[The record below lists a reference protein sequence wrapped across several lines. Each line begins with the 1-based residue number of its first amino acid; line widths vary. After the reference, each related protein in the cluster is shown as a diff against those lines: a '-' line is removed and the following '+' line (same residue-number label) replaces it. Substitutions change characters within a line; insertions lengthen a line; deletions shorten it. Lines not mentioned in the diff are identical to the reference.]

1 MKRILRTVIAISM
14 GVTIALQADSSLQ
27 TSAYRNSIAQD
38 ELRKRA
44 DDVRQQLLLLLE
56 DIRQNQANTP
66 EAELASST
74 AKKLLSLGDDQL
86 LPLVQSL
93 KEASMAEDS
102 TKVLGQLTDASKEQ
116 KNIQVLLKSMADGL
130 SLYKD
135 QATIQQRLQQL
146 VLRQVTNIRQTRG
159 IAPTGKPIEIA
170 SLCQS
175 EQTALAREIDTTFS
189 TLQRIVE
196 NSADAEKAK
205 FSAAFES
212 LKTSDAPALAA
223 TAATETSAGKYPEAI
238 AAQSRLLDALQAALA
253 RFNAG
258 LSSQDRAR
266 ALAAQITELASQ
278 QTSLAEAT
286 RTAPAASRRGMQESQ
301 LQVMDQLAAI
311 QREVQDLNAS
321 AAGIMSQASQG
332 MEKAAEALKSS
343 KARKGDEIADQQNVS
358 AQNLKQ
364 AAEGLIRTADQ
375 LASSDEKPQNTAQTM
390 VDLAQLSQ
398 KITAAQAQQNSLAA
412 NPSANPEEQKQ
423 LTAKTAELQQEA
435 LAHDE
440 KAARTLGKAVD
451 EMRANDS
458 KEAAQA
464 LAEANADIQAQMQAV
479 AEAAAQEQQM
489 RAISTKIAEAKA
501 AAADALKEMQTSQPG
516 EAQMGAIK
524 KSEEAQSVLEQARQL
539 AATTS
544 APEDV
549 KSALQQAQS
558 ALEKSKLEAAQ
569 KKKETAMQSNL
580 NAQKSLDTAMQSIQQ
595 STSDALAS
603 AMQKQPPS
611 RQNAPQTVPQN
622 SGSVIDGKSGD
633 GTNASPGNEAN
644 SQGPVN
650 VAPNSTGLKPK
661 EREAVALL
669 QKESAPAEYKNMA
682 GQYLKNLGQ
691 GISPATSLP

>member
-1 MKRILRTVIAISM
+1 MKRILPIVIAISM

-66 EAELASST
+66 EAELASRT

-93 KEASMAEDS
+93 KDASMAEDS
-102 TKVLGQLTDASKEQ
+102 TKVLGQLADASKEQ
-116 KNIQVLLKSMADGL
+116 KNIQVLLQSMADGL
-130 SLYKD
+130 SLFKN

-146 VLRQVTNIRQTRG
+146 VLRQVANIRQTRG
-159 IAPTGKPIEIA
+159 IAPTGKPIELA

-175 EQTALAREIDTTFS
+175 EQMALAKEVDTTFS
-189 TLQRIVE
+189 TLQKIVE
-196 NSADAEKAK
+196 NSADAENAK
-205 FSAAFES
+205 FTAAFES

-223 TAATETSAGKYPEAI
+223 TASTETAAGKYPEAI
-238 AAQSRLLDALQAALA
+238 AAQSRLLEALQASLA
-253 RFNAG
+253 RFNTG

-278 QTSLAEAT
+278 QASLAETT
-286 RTAPAASRRGMQESQ
+286 RSSPAASRRGMQESQ

-311 QREVQDLNAS
+311 QQEVQNLNAS
-321 AAGIMSQASQG
+321 AAVKTSQASQG
-332 MEKAAEALKSS
+332 MEQAAEALKNS
-343 KARKGDEIADQQNVS
+343 KARKGDEIADQQNVL
-358 AQNLKQ
+358 AQSLRQ
-364 AAEGLIRTADQ
+364 AVEELTRTADQ
-375 LASSDEKPQNTAQTM
+375 LAASDEKPQNAAQTIA
-390 VDLAQLSQ
+390 DLAQLSQ
-398 KITAAQAQQNSLAA
+398 KIAAAQARQNSLVA

-423 LTAKTAELQQEA
+423 LADKAAELQQEA

-440 KAARTLGKAVD
+440 KAAQTLGKAVD
-451 EMRANDS
+451 KMRGNES

-479 AEAAAQEQQM
+479 AKAAAQEQQM
-489 RAISTKIAEAKA
+489 RAISSRIAEAKA

-524 KSEEAQSVLEQARQL
+524 KSNEAQSILDQARQL
-539 AATTS
+539 AITS
-544 APEDV
+544 GAPEDV
-549 KSALQQAQS
+549 KSALLQAQA

-580 NAQKSLDTAMQSIQQ
+580 NAQKNLDTAMQSIQQ
-595 STSDALAS
+595 STSNSLAS

-611 RQNAPQTVPQN
+611 RQNAPQN
-622 SGSVIDGKSGD
+622 SGSVVDGKSGD
-633 GTNASPGNEAN
+633 GTNASPGNEAS

-650 VAPNSTGLKPK
+650 VTANSTGLKPK

-669 QKESAPAEYKNMA
+669 QKESAPAEYKNMS

-691 GISPATSLP
+691 GVSPATSLP

>member
-1 MKRILRTVIAISM
+1 MKRILPIVTAISM

-66 EAELASST
+66 EAELASRT

-93 KEASMAEDS
+93 KDASMAEDS
-102 TKVLGQLTDASKEQ
+102 TKVLGQLADASKEQ

-146 VLRQVTNIRQTRG
+146 VLRQVANIRQTRG
-159 IAPTGKPIEIA
+159 IAPTGKPIELA

-175 EQTALAREIDTTFS
+175 EQTALAREVDITFS
-189 TLQRIVE
+189 TLQKIVE
-196 NSADAEKAK
+196 NSTDAEKAK

-212 LKTSDAPALAA
+212 LKTSNASALAA
-223 TAATETSAGKYPEAI
+223 TAATETAASKYPEAI
-238 AAQSRLLDALQAALA
+238 AAQSLLLDALQASLA
-253 RFNAG
+253 RLNAS

-266 ALAAQITELASQ
+266 TLAAQITELASQ
-278 QTSLAEAT
+278 QTSLAETT
-286 RTAPAASRRGMQESQ
+286 RNAPAASRRGMQESQ

-311 QREVQDLNAS
+311 QQEVQNLNAS
-321 AAGIMSQASQG
+321 AAGMTSQASQG
-332 MEKAAEALKSS
+332 MEQAAEALKNS
-343 KARKGDEIADQQNVS
+343 KARKGDEIADLQNVL
-358 AQNLKQ
+358 ARNLRQ
-364 AAEGLIRTADQ
+364 AAEELTRTADQ
-375 LASSDEKPQNTAQTM
+375 LAASDEKPQNAAQTIA
-390 VDLAQLSQ
+390 DLAQLSQ
-398 KITAAQAQQNSLAA
+398 KVAAAQTRQNSLAA

-423 LTAKTAELQQEA
+423 LADKTAELQQEA

-440 KAARTLGKAVD
+440 KAAQTLGKAAD
-451 EMRANDS
+451 KMRSNDS

-479 AEAAAQEQQM
+479 AKAAAQEQQM
-489 RAISTKIAEAKA
+489 RAISSKIADAKA

-524 KSEEAQSVLEQARQL
+524 KSEEAQSTLEQARQL
-539 AATTS
+539 ATTS
-544 APEDV
+544 GAPEGV
-549 KSALQQAQS
+549 ISALQQAQA

-580 NAQKSLDTAMQSIQQ
+580 NAQKNLDTAMQSIQQ
-595 STSDALAS
+595 STSNALAS

-611 RQNAPQTVPQN
+611 HQNSPQN
-622 SGSVIDGKSGD
+622 SGSVVDGKSGD
-633 GTNASPGNEAN
+633 GTNASTGNEAS

-650 VAPNSTGLKPK
+650 VVPNSTGLKSK

-691 GISPATSLP
+691 GVSPATSLP